1 MRSHYR
7 ASDITQALVAADVRR
22 GDTIFSHIS
31 LLKLGLIGDARTPQE
46 MVATFTSAIT
56 NILGPEGCFITPS
69 YSYSFCKGEPFN
81 LSTTPSDVGPF
92 SNQLLQE
99 PKVQRS
105 REPIFS
111 VAALGNVGD
120 LFADLPH
127 SCFGADCIY
136 DRLLKRQG
144 KIVNFGLSLSYLT
157 PIHHLE
163 YTIGVPYRF
172 DKPFRG
178 QIKTENGH
186 YVEEE
191 WLYYVRNLDQPS
203 QPDCSE
209 LEREGQRGGLVQ
221 KAKLGL
227 GYVTSVSVDRYFSLA
242 DKMISLDPWYLTVNG
257 NWRSKQ

>member
-7 ASDITQALVAADVRR
+7 ASDITQALGAADVRR

-31 LLKLGLIGDARTPQE
+31 LLKLGLIGDARKPQE
-46 MVATFTSAIT
+46 MVTAFTSAIT
-56 NILGPEGCFITPS
+56 DMLGPEGCFITPS

-136 DRLLKRQG
+136 ERLLNRQS
-144 KIVNFGLSLSYLT
+144 KIVNIGLSLSHLT
-157 PIHHLE
+157 PIHYLE

-178 QIKTENGH
+178 LIKTENSH
-186 YVEEE
+186 YIEEE

-203 QPDCSE
+203 KSDCSE
-209 LEREGQRGGLVQ
+209 LEREGVRGRLV
-221 KAKLGL
+221 KKVKLGL
-227 GYVTSVSVDRYFSLA
+227 GYVTSVALDRYFCLA
-242 DKMISLDPWYLTVNG
+242 EKMISRDPWYLTVNS
-257 NWRSKQ
+257 NWRNR

>member
-31 LLKLGLIGDARTPQE
+31 LLKLGLIGDARTPKE
-46 MVATFTSAIT
+46 MVSAFTSAIAD
-56 NILGPEGCFITPS
+56 ILGPEGCFITPS

-81 LSTTPSDVGPF
+81 LSTSPSDVGPF
-92 SNQLLQE
+92 SNQLLQD

-136 DRLLKRQG
+136 ERLLKRQA
-144 KIVNFGLSLSYLT
+144 KIVNIGVSLSYLT

-172 DKPFRG
+172 NKAFRG
-178 QIKTENGH
+178 LIKTENDH
-186 YVEEE
+186 YLEEE
-191 WLYYVRNLDQPS
+191 WVYYVRDYDQPS
-203 QPDCSE
+203 TPDCSE
-209 LEREGQRGGLVQ
+209 LEREGLRSGLAQ

-227 GYVTSVSVDRYFSLA
+227 GYVTSASIDRYFSLA
-242 DKMISLDPWYLTVNG
+242 EKMISRDPWYLTVNN
-257 NWRSKQ
+257 NWHSKQ